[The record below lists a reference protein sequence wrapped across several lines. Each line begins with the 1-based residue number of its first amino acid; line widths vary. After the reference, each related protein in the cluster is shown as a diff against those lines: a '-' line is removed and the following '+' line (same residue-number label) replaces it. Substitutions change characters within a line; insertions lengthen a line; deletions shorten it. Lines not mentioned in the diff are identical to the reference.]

1 MQQLRRV
8 AINLLFAADIF
19 ILFFLVF
26 EQRIVI
32 PAWLQVLGR
41 MHPLLLHFP
50 IVLLLLAAFLEFT
63 PRMKDIAG
71 DVLLAGALTAALTVI
86 MGLFLSREGGYESE
100 ALSWHKWTGTG
111 IVALSSLLC
120 WYKQRRMQKQLLSKA
135 GAVLTAVCLLLAG
148 HLGAGITHGD
158 NFLLAPV
165 TPVRTPVAVP
175 LNKAM
180 VYEHLVKPVLEEKCF
195 GCHNASKAKGG
206 LVMTTRE
213 KLLAGGKTGPLW
225 VSGAPELSLLLQ
237 RIHLPAAEKKH
248 MPPDGKPQLTAEEM
262 QLLYYWVKAG
272 APFDKAVISLAATDS
287 LRLLA
292 AERLQPAAGASAP
305 VYDFAAA
312 DEKTIRQ
319 LNNNYRVIYP
329 VAMSSPALVVNFYN
343 RDKYTAKALEE
354 LLPLK
359 KQIVE
364 LHLQKMP
371 VKDEDMRT
379 ILQFEQ
385 LRRLNLDFSSIQ
397 GNTLSELAA
406 LPHLQSLAIS
416 GTPVSYTQLQPLLK
430 SKSLRELY
438 LWNTHLTGKELD
450 SLAKQHRQ
458 IAFIK
463 GFTDDGGEP
472 LKLTQ
477 PLADNYTPIFSG
489 VTTIQLKH
497 PVRGAEIRYTTDGS
511 MPDSIHSNVFRP
523 GMQLDSSAVIR
534 AKAYKAGWYGSDV
547 AEFSFYKTTYK
558 PDSIVLLTAPA
569 PKYSGNGGQTL
580 VDMEKG
586 DMDYGNGKW
595 LGYQNGAMELLLTFR
610 EPQPVKNVTLSMLR
624 NTGGWVFPPAMVEVW
639 GGSSPAQLRLLNRC
653 RPPMPGKSE
662 PPGSIRI
669 DCPFQT
675 TNLGY
680 IKIVAK
686 PLPKLPGWHA
696 AKGQKA
702 WLFADEIL
710 VN

>member
-1 MQQLRRV
+1 M
-8 AINLLFAADIF
+8 N
-19 ILFFLVF
+19 
-26 EQRIVI
+26 
-32 PAWLQVLGR
+32 
-41 MHPLLLHFP
+41 
-50 IVLLLLAAFLEFT
+50 
-63 PRMKDIAG
+63 
-71 DVLLAGALTAALTVI
+71 
-86 MGLFLSREGGYESE
+86 
-100 ALSWHKWTGTG
+100 
-111 IVALSSLLC
+111 
-120 WYKQRRMQKQLLSKA
+120 
-135 GAVLTAVCLLLAG
+135 
-148 HLGAGITHGD
+148 
-158 NFLLAPV
+158 
-165 TPVRTPVAVP
+165 
-175 LNKAM
+175 
-180 VYEHLVKPVLEEKCF
+180 
-195 GCHNASKAKGG
+195 
-206 LVMTTRE
+206 
-213 KLLAGGKTGPLW
+213 
-225 VSGAPELSLLLQ
+225 
-237 RIHLPAAEKKH
+237 
-248 MPPDGKPQLTAEEM
+248 
-262 QLLYYWVKAG
+262 
-272 APFDKAVISLAATDS
+272 
-287 LRLLA
+287 
-292 AERLQPAAGASAP
+292 
-305 VYDFAAA
+305 
-312 DEKTIRQ
+312 
-319 LNNNYRVIYP
+319 
-329 VAMSSPALVVNFYN
+329 SPALVVNFYN

-359 KQIVE
+359 EQIVE

-371 VKDEDMRT
+371 VKDEDIRT
-379 ILQFEQ
+379 ILRFEQ
-385 LRRLNLDFSSIQ
+385 LRQLNLDFSSIK

-406 LPHLQSLAIS
+406 LPQLQSLAIS
-416 GTPVSYTQLQPLLK
+416 GTPVSYPQLQPLLK

-438 LWNTHLTGKELD
+438 VWNTRLTGKELD

-463 GFTDDGGEP
+463 GFTDDGSEP

-489 VTTIQLKH
+489 VTTVQLKH

-547 AEFSFYKTTYK
+547 VEFSFYKTTYK

-569 PKYSGNGGQTL
+569 PKYSANGGQTL

-610 EPQPVKNVTLSMLR
+610 EPRPVKNVTLSMLR

-639 GGSSPAQLRLLNRC
+639 GGSSRTQLRLLNTC
-653 RPPMPGKSE
+653 RPPMPGKND

-675 TNLGY
+675 ANLGY